1 MLRFDKTKELYER
14 AKNVL
19 VGGVNSPVRAMKPY
33 PLFIKE
39 AKGSRLRD
47 IDGNEYIDYCLGF
60 GAIILGHA
68 YDYVVE
74 RVKEQLEKG
83 SIYGTCNEYEVILA
97 EKIVKHIKSAE
108 SVRFVNTGTE
118 ATMHAIRLAR
128 GYTKRKKIIKI
139 EGSYH
144 GAFDYVLVKAGSGAT
159 TFGIPTSEGIPEE
172 SIKNTIVVPF
182 NDEDAIE
189 KVIRENRDEI
199 ACLITEPILG
209 NAGLILPRGDYLKFL
224 REITEENDILL
235 IFDEIIT
242 GFRISL
248 GGAQEYYKVYPDITT
263 LGKVLGGGF
272 PIGAIAA
279 RKDIMENFAPV
290 GKVYQAGTFS
300 GNPITM
306 VAGIATL
313 EILERENVYDK
324 LNYLGRKLYEGILEM
339 INRYGLRCKVY
350 QIGSMFQIYFTDK
363 DIVNYQDALSSN
375 KELFLEF
382 QRRLLFKG
390 IYLPPSQ
397 FECNFISYSHSY
409 EDINET
415 LIKMEE
421 VFKEIWR

>member
-1 MLRFDKTKELYER
+1 MIFEKTRELYNR

-19 VGGVNSPVRAMKPY
+19 VAGVNSPVRAMKPY
-33 PLFIKE
+33 PLFIEK
-39 AKGSRLRD
+39 AKGSRLYD
-47 IDGNEYIDYCLGF
+47 IDGNYYIDYCLGF

-74 RVKEQLEKG
+74 KVKEQVEKG

-97 EKIVKHIKSAE
+97 EKIVKHVKSAE
-108 SVRFVNTGTE
+108 MVRFVNTGTE

-128 GYTKRKKIIKI
+128 GYTRRKKIIKI

-172 SIKNTIVVPF
+172 SIMNTIVVPF
-182 NDEDAIE
+182 NDRDAIE
-189 KVIRENRDEI
+189 KAIKENRNEI

-209 NAGLILPRGDYLKFL
+209 NAGLILPEKDYLKFL

-242 GFRISL
+242 GFRVSM
-248 GGAQEYYKVYPDITT
+248 GGAQEYYGVYPDITT

-279 RKDIMENFAPV
+279 RKDLMENFAPI

-300 GNPITM
+300 GNPISM
-306 VAGIATL
+306 IAGIATI
-313 EILERENVYDK
+313 EVLERENVYEK
-324 LNYLGRKLYEGILEM
+324 LEYLGRKIYEGIVDILQKL
-339 INRYGLRCKVY
+339 GLRFKVY
-350 QIGSMFQIYFTDK
+350 QIGSMFQIYFTEK
-363 DIVNYQDALSSN
+363 DVKNYQDALSSD
-375 KELFLEF
+375 KERFLEF
-382 QRRLLFKG
+382 QRKLLFKNV
-390 IYLPPSQ
+390 YLPPSQ

-415 LIKMEE
+415 LIKIEE
-421 VFKEIWR
+421 ALKEVCR